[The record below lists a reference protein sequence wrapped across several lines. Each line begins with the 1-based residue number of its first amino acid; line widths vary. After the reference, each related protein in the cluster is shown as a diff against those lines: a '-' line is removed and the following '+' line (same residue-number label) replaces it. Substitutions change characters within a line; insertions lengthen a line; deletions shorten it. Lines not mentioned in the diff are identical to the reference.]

1 MKVRGMGCPGK
12 IHVLPDD
19 PEKGTEIGTVE
30 IGLGDGI
37 YRGRMTG
44 VTGRH
49 ALYFRAEL
57 GVPSEHWM
65 RGFFADRVICE
76 MEEFVFLK

>member
-1 MKVRGMGCPGK
+1 MAHRRQ
-12 IHVLPDD
+12 ID
-19 PEKGTEIGTVE
+19 ENREIGTVE

-37 YRGRMTG
+37 YRGRVEK

-49 ALYFRAEL
+49 SLFFRAEL
-57 GVPSEHWM
+57 GVLKNEWM
-65 RGFFADRVICE
+65 SNFFEGRVICE